1 MDVVE
6 DAEPLPV
13 VPDSVVRDRVVD
25 HHGVRDWSEAPTT
38 DLPTLTLPNLA
49 PDSVI
54 LETAFIRIPEEADG
68 FTERFWREVD
78 EEALPND
85 VRRRL
90 AANGFRVG
98 MVGLTVPAELQE
110 VLDNEQLQQQPDGI
124 AAVQVGSELSVRSHR
139 MRSRAGHPGK
149 LVVRSTPVERMAA
162 LTLNDDGQV
171 VGQSLDQAQ
180 FHFVIKSYPQ
190 GDGQVL
196 LQLTPVIEHG
206 QSRSRYVGQQG
217 VWALDNNSRPTKVLD
232 DMVFQLTVSPGQS
245 IAIGSGPG
253 AKGIGG
259 EFFAPRSDENHPE
272 SLILIRLQQTQ
283 LDDRFDDRGLIE
295 PIESIAN

>member
-1 MDVVE
+1 
-6 DAEPLPV
+6 LP
-13 VPDSVVRDRVVD
+13 D
-25 HHGVRDWSEAPTT
+25 
-38 DLPTLTLPNLA
+38 LTLPKLA

-54 LETAFIRIPEEADG
+54 LETAFVRIPEEADG
-68 FTERFWREVD
+68 FTERFWHEVD

-98 MVGLTVPAELQE
+98 MVGLTLPGELQE
-110 VLDNEQLQQQPDGI
+110 VLDDEQLQHQPDGI

-149 LVVRSTPVERMAA
+149 LVVRQTPVERMAA
-162 LTLNDDGQV
+162 LTLTEDGRV
-171 VGQSLDQAQ
+171 VGKSLEQAQ
-180 FHFVIKSYPQ
+180 FHFIIKSYPQ

-217 VWALDNNSRPTKVLD
+217 VWALDNNSRPTKILE
-232 DMVFQLTVSPGQS
+232 DMVFQLKLSPGQS
-245 IAIGSGPG
+245 IAIGCGPD

-259 EFFAPRSDENHPE
+259 EFFSACSDEKQPE

-283 LDDRFDDRGLIE
+283 LDDRFDDRALVE